1 MRRQIGELEQK
12 NKKLAR
18 EQEKTI
24 KLNKIYE
31 TQKSLQEVK

>member
-31 TQKSLQEVK
+31 TQRSLQEVK